1 MNAIACALTATASG
15 LISFA
20 FWRFFVGLGIGA
32 ISTSLTA
39 LSAELSPPSQRGLFI
54 TAVSSF
60 WSFGTIY
67 ASCTAFG
74 VMGLSGLSW
83 RIFMF
88 VTALPSMVSVVLV
101 AMTVPDSPR
110 YLAMHGRY
118 QDAADVANW
127 VALRLGHQGERL
139 TVEEVH
145 YHFSR
150 ERSSKEEN
158 ETKESDEG
166 FSDEPHHVASC
177 RRSNVMM
184 SVSEAAR
191 NISALYSKFL
201 WNRTVSLQLLW
212 IFLEMGTGLGSFLN
226 VIYEEIG
233 AGAYLGSTL
242 SAVGNVIGSVLGAI
256 FLDRMGRKSSISVTM
271 VIASL
276 TSLVYAWVLSGEMHP
291 LPPLM
296 FCTFLFSCLTT
307 ITWNANMTLTSEM
320 FPTKVR
326 AIGLGFI
333 AATGRIASIGQ
344 QFINGAFVERPEVL
358 LTIAGALLILGSLT
372 MLFLKTGDMAQKP
385 LSDSIGS
392 NQTNEKEYTM
402 VSLET
407 DGIKCRNK
415 TDTSDR
421 LPAVV

>member
-145 YHFSR
+145 YHLLEYFTKFIMNKDETTSTTKLHITFSR
-150 ERSSKEEN
+150 
-158 ETKESDEG
+158 D
-166 FSDEPHHVASC
+166 FSQHDKKFIILISC
-177 RRSNVMM
+177 
-184 SVSEAAR
+184 
-191 NISALYSKFL
+191 
-201 WNRTVSLQLLW
+201 
-212 IFLEMGTGLGSFLN
+212 
-226 VIYEEIG
+226 
-233 AGAYLGSTL
+233 
-242 SAVGNVIGSVLGAI
+242 
-256 FLDRMGRKSSISVTM
+256 
-271 VIASL
+271 
-276 TSLVYAWVLSGEMHP
+276 
-291 LPPLM
+291 
-296 FCTFLFSCLTT
+296 
-307 ITWNANMTLTSEM
+307 
-320 FPTKVR
+320 
-326 AIGLGFI
+326 
-333 AATGRIASIGQ
+333 
-344 QFINGAFVERPEVL
+344 
-358 LTIAGALLILGSLT
+358 
-372 MLFLKTGDMAQKP
+372 
-385 LSDSIGS
+385 
-392 NQTNEKEYTM
+392 
-402 VSLET
+402 
-407 DGIKCRNK
+407 
-415 TDTSDR
+415 
-421 LPAVV
+421 